1 MEGTTAENV
10 EKSPAGTSKNAPY
23 QSRNIDF
30 NLRNLEDPLWLGLTR
45 KILKIDIRELSIS
58 SIKNLKTT
66 FRFVSRNWLKFLTFS

>member
-30 NLRNLEDPLWLGLTR
+30 NLRNLEAPQWLDPTK
-45 KILKIDIRELSIS
+45 KILKIDICELSIS
-58 SIKNLKTT
+58 TINNSKNT